1 LRRFLVAAV
10 ALTALLA
17 LPAAAPAKV
26 NIAVGIGDQNPS
38 MFAHPD
44 WQGLNVRQ
52 TRYFIHWDAID
63 KPAEL
68 KKADDFV
75 FAALGNR
82 QRVLLHIS
90 SNDLAPAKAKLP
102 SARAYRQ
109 KVKALHDRYRP
120 LGVKDWGVWNEANH
134 KTQPTYRSARR
145 AATFAKEM
153 RRFCKGCNMV
163 ALDILDQKST
173 KNPRSKTNYDNYIRE
188 WFRWAGPAGRSKKL
202 IIGIHNY
209 SEVNRGR
216 TATTGRI
223 IREVKKR
230 NRTAKFWYTETGAL
244 AGFGRS
250 FPCDPASPSSIAAA
264 ERRQAKSI
272 NHMFRLARKYRRDI
286 KRLYSYNWTG
296 TNCTNRFDAG
306 LIRLDGSDRPALRSF
321 RARLREYRR

>member
-1 LRRFLVAAV
+1 MRRLLVATV
-10 ALTALLA
+10 ALAALLA
-17 LPAAAPAKV
+17 LPSAAPAKV
-26 NIAVGIGDQNPS
+26 NIAVGIGDQHTS
-38 MFAHPD
+38 MFANPF
-44 WQGLNVRQ
+44 WQSLNVRQ

-68 KKADDFV
+68 HKADQFV
-75 FAALGNR
+75 LAARNAR

-90 SNDLAPAKAKLP
+90 TNDLAPGKAKLP
-102 SARAYRQ
+102 SARAYRL
-109 KVKALHDRYRP
+109 KVKALYNRYRP
-120 LGVKDWGVWNEANH
+120 LGVRDWGVWNEANH

-145 AATFAKEM
+145 AATFAKDM
-153 RRFCKGCNMV
+153 RKFCKDCNVV
-163 ALDILDQKST
+163 ALDILDQKS
-173 KNPRSKTNYDNYIRE
+173 KKGSKSDYDRYIRE

-223 IREVKKR
+223 IREVKKH
-230 NRTAKFWYTETGAL
+230 NRSAKFWYTETGGL

-250 FPCDPASPSSIAAA
+250 FPCDPSSPSSIAAG
-264 ERRQAKSI
+264 EKRQAKAI
-272 NHMFRLARKYRRDI
+272 NHMFRLAKKYRRDV

-306 LIRLDGSDRPALRSF
+306 LVRLDGSDRPAARSF